1 MAELTMSRS
10 MGINGRGAI
19 RGEVKLPGDK
29 SISHRVAMLAGI
41 AQGRSRIRNFA
52 SSADCHATLECV
64 RRLGIRV
71 ESDDG
76 EIIIYGKGL
85 RGMTPVAL
93 PVELDAG
100 NSGSTIRMI
109 SGILAGQAF
118 ASVIDGDASLRRRP
132 MRRIIEPLT
141 LMGAQITARYDNYA
155 PLQIAGGVL
164 QAIDYTSHVASAQ
177 IKTCVLLAGIFAD

>member
-85 RGMTPVAL
+85 RGMTPVAF
-93 PVELDAG
+93 PVE
-100 NSGSTIRMI
+100 
-109 SGILAGQAF
+109 
-118 ASVIDGDASLRRRP
+118 P
-132 MRRIIEPLT
+132 E
-141 LMGAQITARYDNYA
+141 ART
-155 PLQIAGGVL
+155 PGPPTRV
-164 QAIDYTSHVASAQ
+164 S
-177 IKTCVLLAGIFAD
+177 

>member
-19 RGEVKLPGDK
+19 RGEVTLPGDK

-64 RRLGIRV
+64 RRLGIDV
-71 ESDDG
+71 EINDA
-76 EIIIYGKGL
+76 EIIIHGEGL
-85 RGMTPVAL
+85 RGMKPAKL
-93 PVELDAG
+93 PVEHDAQ

-109 SGILAGQAF
+109 
-118 ASVIDGDASLRRRP
+118 
-132 MRRIIEPLT
+132 
-141 LMGAQITARYDNYA
+141 
-155 PLQIAGGVL
+155 
-164 QAIDYTSHVASAQ
+164 
-177 IKTCVLLAGIFAD
+177 